1 MQNIKIVIRFPED
14 PKLKDESYQVDKIK
28 SQLKLT

>member
-14 PKLKDESYQVDKIK
+14 SKLKDKSYQVDKIE